1 MKGVIHQQFSVVWSR
16 ILASVRR
23 YYDRQKKI
31 PQTSDTWW
39 GDCRRREVFRLRR
52 KTSLLRIPVVQSALL
67 SRARVVDG
75 EGDLMNPQ
83 GREASACSPANWY
96 GVRGSP
102 WGSGL
107 NKVKAN
113 SRTAMAAMESHI
125 RGSGSTSSWTL
136 KELHHSIRKSMW
148 HTSHHKLAGTDS
160 ENQKCGAM
168 RWRWWTYRHHKLNV
182 LCSVHQAYN
191 FNSVLNKPST

>member
-96 GVRGSP
+96 GVRGPLEAVGWTKSRPIHAPQWRP
-102 WGSGL
+102 W
-107 NKVKAN
+107 N
-113 SRTAMAAMESHI
+113 
-125 RGSGSTSSWTL
+125 
-136 KELHHSIRKSMW
+136 
-148 HTSHHKLAGTDS
+148 HTSEVLEAHPPGHLRNYITASESPCGTLLIIS
-160 ENQKCGAM
+160 
-168 RWRWWTYRHHKLNV
+168 
-182 LCSVHQAYN
+182 
-191 FNSVLNKPST
+191 